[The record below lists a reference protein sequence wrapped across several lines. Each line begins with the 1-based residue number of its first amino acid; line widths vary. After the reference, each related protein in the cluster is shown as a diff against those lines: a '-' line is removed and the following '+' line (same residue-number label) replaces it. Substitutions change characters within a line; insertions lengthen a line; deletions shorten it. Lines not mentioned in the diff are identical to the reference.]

1 MKKGDLCYLN
11 NPDHQSG
18 KLINQGHGYI
28 WLYARESNNPVLAY
42 FTSFATG
49 EAKVFFRNEMQ
60 PTKKEQT
67 ND

>member
-1 MKKGDLCYLN
+1 MKKGDLCYLT

-28 WLYARESNNPVLAY
+28 WVYARESNNPAMAY

-49 EAKVFFRNEMQ
+49 EAKVFYPKEMQ
-60 PTKKEQT
+60 LLNKEQ
-67 ND
+67 DQ